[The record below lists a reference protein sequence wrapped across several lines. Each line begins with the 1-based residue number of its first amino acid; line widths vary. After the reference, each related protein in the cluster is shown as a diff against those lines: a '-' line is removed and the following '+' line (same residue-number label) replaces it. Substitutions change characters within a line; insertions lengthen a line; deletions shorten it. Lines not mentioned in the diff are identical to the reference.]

1 MKTLSIILFF
11 FTNITCTEPTSVY
24 LCNSPGAKKYHLNAN
39 CRGLSNC
46 SYKIIKVD
54 IEKAK
59 KDGKTLCGW
68 EKEK

>member
-1 MKTLSIILFF
+1 MKTLSLLIFIFAN
-11 FTNITCTEPTSVY
+11 TITCKETTTVY
-24 LCNSPGAKKYHLNAN
+24 ICNSPGAKKYHNTSN

-46 SYKIIKVD
+46 TYKIVKED

-68 EKEK
+68 EK

>member
-1 MKTLSIILFF
+1 MKTLSLLIFF
-11 FTNITCTEPTSVY
+11 FANMITCKENTAVY
-24 LCNSPGAKKYHLNAN
+24 ICNSPGAKKYHNTSD

-46 SYKIIKVD
+46 TYKIVKVD

-68 EKEK
+68 EK

>member
-1 MKTLSIILFF
+1 MKTLSLILFF
-11 FTNITCTEPTSVY
+11 LANITCKDSTTVY
-24 LCNSPGAKKYHLNAN
+24 ICNSPGAKKYHNSPK

-46 SYKIIKVD
+46 TYRIISID

-68 EKEK
+68 EK

>member
-1 MKTLSIILFF
+1 MKTLSLLLFF
-11 FTNITCTEPTSVY
+11 FTNITCKENTTVY
-24 LCNSPGAKKYHLNAN
+24 ICNSGNAKKYHYTSS

-46 SYKIIKVD
+46 TYKIIKVE

-68 EKEK
+68 EK

>member
-1 MKTLSIILFF
+1 MKTLSLLIFIFAH
-11 FTNITCTEPTSVY
+11 ITCKETTTVY
-24 LCNSPGAKKYHLNAN
+24 ICNSPSAKKYHNISN

-46 SYKIIKVD
+46 SYKILKVD

-68 EKEK
+68 EK

>member
-1 MKTLSIILFF
+1 MKTLSLLLFF
-11 FTNITCTEPTSVY
+11 FINITCKENATVY
-24 LCNSPGAKKYHLNAN
+24 ICNGPGAKKYHYTSN

-46 SYKIIKVD
+46 TYKIIKEE

-68 EKEK
+68 EK